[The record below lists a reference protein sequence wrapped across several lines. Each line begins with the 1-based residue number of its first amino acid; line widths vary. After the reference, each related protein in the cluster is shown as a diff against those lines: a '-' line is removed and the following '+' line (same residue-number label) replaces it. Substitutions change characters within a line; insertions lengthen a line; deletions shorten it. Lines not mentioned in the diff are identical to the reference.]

1 MSQAVF
7 EKLLNL
13 LEGKKVKFQLYEHQP
28 VYTSQ
33 QAAGIR
39 KTKIEQG
46 AKALVMMADK
56 KPILVVISA
65 AKKVDF
71 KKIKRIFGF
80 RDLRMAKP
88 EEVRKATGIEV
99 GAVPPWGEVL
109 NLPTFVDKSLGEN
122 RKIVFNAGLHT
133 KSIKMD
139 YQDYYLLVQ
148 PKLGDFSLTD
158 E

>member
-7 EKLLNL
+7 EKLASL
-13 LEGKKVKFQLYEHQP
+13 LKYKKVKFQLYEHEP

-33 QAAGIR
+33 QASMVRG
-39 KTKIEQG
+39 TKIEQG
-46 AKALVMMADK
+46 AKALVMIADK
-56 KPILVVISA
+56 RPILVVISA

-71 KKIKRIFGF
+71 KKFKKIFDF
-80 RDLRMAKP
+80 KDLRMANP
-88 EEVRKATGIEV
+88 EEVKELSGVEV
-99 GAVPPWGEVL
+99 GAVPPLGQVL

-122 RKIVFNAGLHT
+122 KKIVFNAGLQT
-133 KSIKMD
+133 KSIEMD

-148 PKLGDFSLTD
+148 PKLGGFSLTD